1 MNKPEFDDIS
11 YWYKKSQHLEAL
23 LEDCHKILNDDRS
36 IVTVCFELVAYKNM
50 IDGGTDYEL
59 NTSDSA

>member
-11 YWYKKSQHLEAL
+11 YWYKKSQHL
-23 LEDCHKILNDDRS
+23 DRS
-36 IVTVCFELVAYKNM
+36 IVTVCYELVAYKNM